1 MTQKLYT
8 SDGKT
13 LEDFEVSQ
21 EMLNHDMDIVKLIMI
36 SDAMKTKD
44 RQHWFSMYEIMNE
57 QQIEQL
63 RKILTNEQKKLD
75 QNPKKY
81 KKQRIDPPIT
91 NFKRFG
97 LIKEKKERNK
107 ERKEA
112 EARIRQQNK
121 ISEDDLLSEFDN
133 L

>member
-75 QNPKKY
+75 EIAKKY
-81 KKQRIDPPIT
+81 KKERIDPAIT

-97 LIKEKKERNK
+97 LIKEKKERSK

>member
-75 QNPKKY
+75 EIAKKY
-81 KKQRIDPPIT
+81 KKERIDPAIT
-91 NFKRFG
+91 NLKRFG

-107 ERKEA
+107 ERKEV